1 MDAIYLR
8 KSRIDIDAEK
18 SGSGNTLLRH
28 KTALLDLAKRQDR
41 HIGEIYE
48 EVRSG
53 ESIAARP
60 EMQRL
65 LQDVENSKWDAV
77 LVMEVERLA
86 RGNSIDQGIVA
97 EAFKNSGTKIVTPA
111 KTYDPNNEFDEEYFE
126 FGLFMSRREYKSIR
140 RRMEAGKIA
149 AIKEGKY
156 LGKTA
161 PYGYER
167 VRIQNGKGW
176 TLRIVPEEANTV
188 RRIFDMHVSKRYG
201 IQTIARVLNTESI
214 PTSKGNAWHPNTV
227 RGVLENITYAGYVY
241 WGRRAVKKISQAKRC
256 RPKNND
262 YLICKGLH
270 EPIISKELFDASQV
284 QRKANPGIPLHND
297 KKLANPFQGIL
308 YCKKCGCRMQLNPRS
323 GRTTPSIDCRNITCD
338 MISSQLPVV
347 ERTLLEALERW
358 LSDYKINVGTGSY
371 VSDLENRIKEAH
383 DTQQHITEQLQQQE
397 ARMNKAYEMLE
408 IGVYTPE
415 EFTARRESIF
425 QKKSQLQED
434 LQQAVEQEN
443 ECRQA
448 IVQQKEIVPK
458 IEKLMAAYSTAT
470 SAQEKN
476 GMLKSVIE
484 RIDYEKTT
492 RYDDNSLKLYIYPIL
507 NVNS

>member
-8 KSRIDIDAEK
+8 KSRIDLDAEK

-28 KTALLDLAKRQDR
+28 KSTLIDLAKRQDR

-65 LQDVENSKWDAV
+65 LQDVENGKWEAV

-86 RGNSIDQGIVA
+86 RGDSIDQGIVSQ
-97 EAFKNSGTKIVTPA
+97 AFKYSGTKIITPA

-140 RRMEAGKIA
+140 RRLEAGKIA

-167 VRIQNGKGW
+167 VRIENGKGW
-176 TLRIVPEEANTV
+176 TLRAIPEEAEIV
-188 RRIFDMHVSKRYG
+188 RRIFDMHVTKGYG
-201 IQTIARVLNTESI
+201 IYTIARILNANSI
-214 PTSKGNAWHPNTV
+214 PTSKGGTWHPGTI
-227 RGVLENITYAGYVY
+227 RGILQNIIYAGYVY
-241 WGRRAVKKISQAKRC
+241 WGRRPAKKTLQSKVC
-256 RPKNND
+256 RSKND
-262 YLICKGLH
+262 GYLICKGLH

-284 QRKANPGIPLHND
+284 QRKTNPGAPVHKD
-297 KKLANPFQGIL
+297 KKLANPFQGVL

-323 GRTTPSIDCRNITCD
+323 GRTTPSINCRNITCD

-347 ERTLLEALERW
+347 ERTLLAALNRW

-371 VSDLENRIKEAH
+371 ANDLENRIKEVQS
-383 DTQQHITEQLQQQE
+383 TQRHITEQLHQQE
-397 ARMNKAYEMLE
+397 TQMNKAYEMLE
-408 IGVYTPE
+408 LGVYSPE
-415 EFTARRESIF
+415 EFTARRESIS
-425 QKKSQLQED
+425 QKKLQLQEN
-434 LQQAVEQEN
+434 LQQATKQEN

-448 IVQQKEIVPK
+448 LVQRKEIVPK
-458 IEKLMAAYSTAT
+458 IEKLMTAYTTAS
-470 SAQEKN
+470 SAKEKN
-476 GMLKSVIE
+476 DMLKAVIE

-492 RYDDNSLKLYIYPIL
+492 RYDDNSLKLYIYPVL
-507 NVNS
+507 KVE

>member
-1 MDAIYLR
+1 
-8 KSRIDIDAEK
+8 
-18 SGSGNTLLRH
+18 
-28 KTALLDLAKRQDR
+28 
-41 HIGEIYE
+41 
-48 EVRSG
+48 
-53 ESIAARP
+53 
-60 EMQRL
+60 
-65 LQDVENSKWDAV
+65 
-77 LVMEVERLA
+77 
-86 RGNSIDQGIVA
+86 
-97 EAFKNSGTKIVTPA
+97 
-111 KTYDPNNEFDEEYFE
+111 
-126 FGLFMSRREYKSIR
+126 
-140 RRMEAGKIA
+140 
-149 AIKEGKY
+149 
-156 LGKTA
+156 
-161 PYGYER
+161 
-167 VRIQNGKGW
+167 
-176 TLRIVPEEANTV
+176 
-188 RRIFDMHVSKRYG
+188 MHVSKGYG

-241 WGRRAVKKISQAKRC
+241 WGRRAVKKISQAKQC

-323 GRTTPSIDCRNITCD
+323 GRTPSIDCRNITCD

-358 LSDYKINVGTGSY
+358 LSDYKVNVGAGNY
-371 VSDLENRIKEAH
+371 VNDLETRIKEAQNA
-383 DTQQHITEQLQQQE
+383 QQHITEQLQQQE
-397 ARMNKAYEMLE
+397 VRMNKAYEMLE
-408 IGVYTPE
+408 LGVYTPE
-415 EFTARRESIF
+415 EFTARRESIS
-425 QKKSQLQED
+425 QKKFQLQED
-434 LQQAVEQEN
+434 LRKASEQEN

-458 IEKLMAAYSTAT
+458 IEKLMAAYTTAT

-476 GMLKSVIE
+476 YMLKSVIE

-507 NVNS
+507 KVNS